1 MRNLSVWILAGP
13 FLWSLAPA
21 PAVAAD
27 TFRVVPGVPS
37 ESCGAPVASLAVTDA
52 SQHLTLKGVTA
63 PTVIPETKVSPAYSE
78 AALKKGGRVALSCV
92 VCRDGSVEMIQVM
105 HSTTPEAAQAA
116 AQALLKWKFN
126 PAQKDGQAVAVTYS
140 LIMVVKP

>member
-1 MRNLSVWILAGP
+1 MRNTSVWVLAVP
-13 FLWSLAPA
+13 FLWSLAAA
-21 PAVAAD
+21 PAMAGD
-27 TFRVVPGVPS
+27 TFRLTGVPS
-37 ESCGAPVASLAVTDA
+37 ESCGKPVASMVVMDA

-78 AALKKGGRVALSCV
+78 AALKKGGSVTISCL
-92 VCRDGSVEMIQVM
+92 VCKDGSVEMIQVM
-105 HSTTPEAAQAA
+105 HSPTPEAAQAA

-140 LIMVVKP
+140 LKMRVKP